1 MGKHG
6 YQSLLPRLANR
17 FAYVNVGDVSPF
29 GSRLSRMLKR
39 LTVVYFSQF
48 REQLLASRFEMF
60 EILAVRRAPGRRQS
74 MANGLRDAIARNFSS
89 SYY

>member
-1 MGKHG
+1 
-6 YQSLLPRLANR
+6 
-17 FAYVNVGDVSPF
+17 
-29 GSRLSRMLKR
+29 MLKR